1 MSQTMSA
8 TREILFNAFDMNC
21 VVHQSPG
28 LWRHP
33 RDRADRYIDLSYWT
47 DLAKIL
53 ERGKFDAL
61 FLADVLGVYDVY
73 GGNTDTALR
82 EATQIPLNDPLL
94 TVSAMAGVTENLGFG
109 VTCTLSYE
117 PPFTF
122 ARRMSTLD
130 HLTKG
135 RIGWNIVTGYLDSA
149 ARGVSGAAS
158 QPKHD
163 TRYQIAEE
171 YMDLVYKLW
180 EGSWE
185 DDAVLRDRAR
195 GIFTDPAKVHR
206 IKHEGEFFKLD
217 AIHLSEP
224 SPQRTPVLFQA
235 GTSGKGRDFAARH
248 AECVFMA
255 APSKTVAKGYV
266 SDIRRRAALYGRAP
280 ESIRIFNLT
289 TAIVGRTSEE
299 AREKHAE
306 YRRYIS
312 HAGALTLMSG
322 WTGIDFSV
330 YDLDE
335 PVRYIRNEAVHSAV
349 ESFTTADPDKT
360 WTVREVAEHVGIG
373 GFGPLLV
380 GSASE
385 VADQMEAWIAETD
398 LDGFNLAYVV
408 TPETFT
414 DISDLLVPE
423 LQRRGRYKTEYR
435 TGTLRQKMFPGSGP
449 RLGAQHPAAASRHTT
464 LKAAQ

>member
-1 MSQTMSA
+1 MRSQ
-8 TREILFNAFDMNC
+8 REILFNAFDMNC

-33 RDRADRYIDLSYWT
+33 RDRADRYTDLQYWT
-47 DLAKIL
+47 DLATVL

-73 GGNTDTALR
+73 GGSTDAALR
-82 EATQIPLNDPLL
+82 EATQVPLNDPLL
-94 TVSAMAGVTENLGFG
+94 TVSAMAAVTKHLGFG

-149 ARGVSGAAS
+149 ARGVSGAAA

-163 TRYQIAEE
+163 TRYQIAAE
-171 YMDLVYKLW
+171 YMELVYKLW

-185 DDAVLRDRAR
+185 DGAVLRDRER
-195 GIFTDPAKVHR
+195 GVFTDAAKIHPVH
-206 IKHEGEFFKLD
+206 HDGAFFKLD

-235 GTSGKGRDFAARH
+235 GTSGKGREFAARH

-255 APSKTVAKGYV
+255 APSRTVAGGYV
-266 SDIRRRAALYGRAP
+266 ADIRSRAQQHGRDPA
-280 ESIRIFNLT
+280 SIRIFNLT
-289 TAIVGRTSEE
+289 TAIVGKTREA
-299 AREKHAE
+299 ARERYEE
-306 YRRYIS
+306 YRRYVSIE
-312 HAGALTLMSG
+312 GALALISG
-322 WTGIDFSV
+322 WTGIDFST

-335 PVRYIRNEAVHSAV
+335 PVRHIRNEAVQSAV
-349 ESFTTADPDKT
+349 ESFTTADPGRV
-360 WTVREVAEHVGIG
+360 WTVRGLAEWVGIG
-373 GFGPLLV
+373 GFGPVFV
-380 GSASE
+380 GSPEE
-385 VADQMEAWIAETD
+385 VADEMESWVAETD
-398 LDGFNLAYVV
+398 LDGFNLAYAV
-408 TPETFT
+408 TPETFV
-414 DISDLLVPE
+414 DIADLLVPE
-423 LQRRGRYKTEYR
+423 LQRRGRYKVEYR
-435 TGTLRQKMFPGSGP
+435 PGTLRQKLFPNGGA
-449 RLGAQHPAAASRHTT
+449 RLPESHPAAASRHR
-464 LKAAQ
+464 LPEAAE